1 MKFIY
6 LVSSQDKDTYQLFGR
21 SLVDCCVGSRAVCR
35 MNRGRL
41 HSALGSCYSAL
52 KATEEIDHTY
62 WIYKETD
69 QIFTKS

>member
-1 MKFIY
+1 MMKFIY
-6 LVSSQDKDTYQLFGR
+6 PVGRQEKDTYQLVGR

-52 KATEEIDHTY
+52 KATEDID
-62 WIYKETD
+62 
-69 QIFTKS
+69 QM